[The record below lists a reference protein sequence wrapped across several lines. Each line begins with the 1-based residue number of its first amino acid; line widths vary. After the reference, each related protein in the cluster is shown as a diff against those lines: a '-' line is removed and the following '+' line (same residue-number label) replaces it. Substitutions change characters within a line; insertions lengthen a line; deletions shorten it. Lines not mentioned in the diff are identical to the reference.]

1 MAGFRG
7 KTMRVEVRVPSG
19 AEQLDA
25 VRALMRAFVAWHR
38 ETNPEES
45 ALIDTYFDADAYER
59 ELEALPGKYGSPRGL
74 LLYATVADEAAGCV
88 ALRELDAETCEMKR
102 MFVYPRFHGAGV
114 GRALA
119 DALLDGARHIG
130 YCRMR
135 LDTSLGQ
142 AGARRLYECMG
153 FRPIEPYYEL
163 PESLREWL
171 VFMELEL

>member
-1 MAGFRG
+1 M
-7 KTMRVEVRVPSG
+7 KVDIQVPSG
-19 AEQLDA
+19 GKQLDA

-45 ALIDTYFDADAYER
+45 ALIDAYFDADAYEH
-59 ELEALPGKYGSPRGL
+59 ELESLPGKYGPPRGL
-74 LLYATVADEAAGCV
+74 LLYATVGDEASGCV
-88 ALRELDAETCEMKR
+88 ALRELDADSCEMKR

-119 DALLDGARHIG
+119 DALLDGARSLG
-130 YCRMR
+130 YRRMR

-142 AGARRLYECMG
+142 AGARRLYERIG

-163 PESLREWL
+163 PEALRDWL